1 MDQQPSHEAA
11 ATIAT
16 LQAEGPSD
24 GESGGATVIALCP
37 DLGAT
42 SPCQRP
48 LACPFRGASKRALT
62 PLFEL
67 WPATPF
73 RVYLRKILRAEI
85 DVAGLRSHRGKLAVN
100 QFGGLADGLA
110 LPHGLAGHVA
120 SELGRAG

>member
-42 SPCQRP
+42 SPV
-48 LACPFRGASKRALT
+48 
-62 PLFEL
+62 
-67 WPATPF
+67 PATF
-73 RVYLRKILRAEI
+73 
-85 DVAGLRSHRGKLAVN
+85 GLSIQGRFEEG
-100 QFGGLADGLA
+100 FDPA
-110 LPHGLAGHVA
+110 L
-120 SELGRAG
+120 